1 MQLTYEYTATLV
13 YMNGE
18 TNKEIP
24 QNNIK
29 TIVINKDFDRLTM
42 PTITMTLEV
51 DRNLADEI
59 IKNKKTAT
67 MMFKMNKVQTSNVE
81 NAIEEN
87 YFYDEFTYLIEDDV
101 DKTKAF
107 RYNDPDKNDTETS
120 EADKYRPI
128 RLGLISKTCS
138 DLARKPNNFTAYD
151 SNMQDIVTKLLN
163 IQKPLL
169 IEPFDYKDNI
179 TQLIIPPK
187 ESLTKVLEYLNNAKV
202 FYSTGY
208 RFFMDL
214 DVMYLVSKSG
224 KFIAKQNE
232 KTGIV
237 NINVKTL
244 DKSNS
249 LLRGIELADDNSSYN
264 LVIEASDSNLDD
276 SDLTD
281 KEINSITAVIDG
293 SKQKQESF
301 LKQHKGFGGI
311 LGTYTNIMTTIDNIS
326 KLASTVRST
335 VKNIHQATYDIRAR
349 LTEMKEVA
357 TSYEST
363 TKALITNAEAT
374 LASLPEEALNALTE
388 SGKNQLQSIIDNAKT
403 ASKNYE
409 SAIKSAPIDMD
420 NLTKN
425 YTRQIY
431 NIESTKGLVDGIKP
445 TLLADNMSALKSTS
459 NNFEKDKTNT
469 ESAYNSS
476 LVNLSNEYSSY
487 SNSLNNIT
495 AILSETPS
503 SFTYTDSSGQEQTI
517 DLSSITQYLEE
528 ISVANS
534 DAKSRLNTLIQD
546 KSTMKDSIDLNKNV
560 SNVVKAT
567 IEKASDIPKD
577 FKTKILEGGNTA
589 LTNYNNIKDKAI
601 KNYNDLSANL
611 TTDYNSIMDSFNAI
625 KDSAALS
632 IDSLGD
638 LSSIGS
644 DGESMINI
652 ALETTEILNDLSKRK
667 IIRIPNDN
675 INILKN
681 IKHALELKRIKVK
694 IHKQELD
701 NSIFAI
707 NKKYIITFEGANNK
721 NQGEY
726 LLESMIE
733 AYTNSGTQFQCNTI
747 MNFAKLPGSKTTST
761 SSNKTSASSST
772 ISVGGITIDPES
784 VILH

>member
-29 TIVINKDFDRLTM
+29 TIIINKEFDRLTM
-42 PTITMTLEV
+42 PTITMTLEI

-67 MMFKMNKVQTSNVE
+67 MMFKMNKIQTSNVE
-81 NAIEEN
+81 SAVEET
-87 YFYDEFTYLIEDDV
+87 YFYDEFTYLIENDV

-107 RYNDPDKNDTETS
+107 RYNDPDKKDTETS

-151 SNMQDIVTKLLN
+151 SNMQDIVIKLLN

-179 TQLIIPPK
+179 TQLILPPK
-187 ESLTKVLEYLNNAKV
+187 ESLTKVLDYLNSVKV

-224 KFIAKQNE
+224 KYIAKQNE
-232 KTGIV
+232 KAGVI

-244 DKSNS
+244 DKQGS
-249 LLRGIELADDNSSYN
+249 LVRGIELADDGSSYT
-264 LVIEASDSNLDD
+264 LVVEATDTNLDD

-281 KEINSITAVIDG
+281 KEINSITAVVDG

-301 LKQHKGFGGI
+301 LKQNKGFGGI
-311 LGTYTNIMTTIDNIS
+311 LGAYTNIMTTIDNIS

-335 VKNIHQATYDIRAR
+335 VKNIHKATYDIRAR
-349 LTEMKEVA
+349 LTEMQEVA
-357 TSYEST
+357 TSFQST
-363 TKALITNAEAT
+363 TKALITNAEAR
-374 LASLPEEALNALTE
+374 LASIPAEALNAFNE
-388 SGKNQLQSIIDNAKT
+388 SYQNTLQQIIDQAKS
-403 ASKNYE
+403 ASGSYDN
-409 SAIKSAPIDMD
+409 AIKNAPVDMD
-420 NLTKN
+420 KLTKV
-425 YTRQIY
+425 YTAQIY
-431 NIESTKGLVDGIKP
+431 NIESTKGLVGGIKP
-445 TLLADNMSALKSTS
+445 VLLADNMSALKSTS
-459 NNFEKDKTNT
+459 NNFEKDKNNT

-476 LVNLSNEYSSY
+476 LVNLHNEYSNY
-487 SNSLNNIT
+487 SKALNLIQIGLT
-495 AILSETPS
+495 KVPS
-503 SFTYTDSSGQEQTI
+503 NFTYTDSSGQEQTI
-517 DLSSITQYLEE
+517 DLSSITQYLGE
-528 ISVANS
+528 ITEANK
-534 DAKSRLNTLIQD
+534 DAKSRLSILATD

-560 SNVVKAT
+560 SKVIKST
-567 IEKASDIPKD
+567 IDKASSIPKD
-577 FKTKILEGGNTA
+577 FKTKVLEGGNTA
-589 LTNYNNIKDKAI
+589 LSQYKNIKDKAVE
-601 KNYNDLSANL
+601 NYNDLAANL
-611 TTDYNSIMDSFNAI
+611 KTDYNSITDSFNAI

-638 LSSIGS
+638 LSSIGT
-644 DGESMINI
+644 DGESMVNI
-652 ALETTEILNDLSKRK
+652 ALETTEILSDLSKRK

-681 IKHALELKRIKVK
+681 IKQALELKRIKVR

-707 NKKYIITFEGANNK
+707 NKKYTISFEGVNNS
-721 NQGEY
+721 NQGDY
-726 LLESMIE
+726 LLESVIE
-733 AYTNSGTQFQCNTI
+733 AYTNSGTQFQTNTI
-747 MNFAKLPGSKTTST
+747 LNFAKLPSSKSNST
-761 SSNKTSASSST
+761 SSNKTST
-772 ISVGGITIDPES
+772 SVPTVSIGGITLDPAS
-784 VILH
+784 VIIH